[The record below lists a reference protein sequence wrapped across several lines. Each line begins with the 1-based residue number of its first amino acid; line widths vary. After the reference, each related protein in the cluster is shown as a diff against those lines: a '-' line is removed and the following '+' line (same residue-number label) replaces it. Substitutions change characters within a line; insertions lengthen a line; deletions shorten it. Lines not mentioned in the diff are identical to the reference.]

1 MTPVLKMALGWAQPS
16 IRKLWSSS
24 GVQRHHASPCR
35 LALWI
40 QAAWCWHVFDV
51 PTQVLGRNGNCSSLP
66 GFCCPFYSC
75 PAKWCARDE
84 LPRNVFFFFFL
95 NEKPCSQ
102 EPKKRFLG
110 TWRIVGEARK
120 MGLQAGTR
128 WMDSWGRVMAAD
140 TR

>member
-1 MTPVLKMALGWAQPS
+1 MHHYAVWLYGSRQLGTGTSLMCQPKSWERTGTAAYSLDFAVHFTAALQSGALGMS
-16 IRKLWSSS
+16 YLEMS
-24 GVQRHHASPCR
+24 
-35 LALWI
+35 
-40 QAAWCWHVFDV
+40 
-51 PTQVLGRNGNCSSLP
+51 
-66 GFCCPFYSC
+66 
-75 PAKWCARDE
+75 
-84 LPRNVFFFFFL
+84 FFFF